1 MKCYVMTRKG
11 TFTPTEHTN
20 NQCKAFTH
28 RTYNYVIK
36 VAFTGKAK
44 LDKKDFL
51 IEHEAIDAQ
60 IQRTK
65 LKGSC
70 ERMAAVITDS
80 LLALFIK
87 ADLPIAILK
96 TTIHPVENPPAFM
109 EHLYIKNKNYNYLL
123 SQV

>member
-11 TFTPTEHTN
+11 SFTPTEHTN
-20 NQCKAFTH
+20 NQCKAKMHLAYT
-28 RTYNYVIK
+28 YVIK
-36 VAFTGKAK
+36 IAFTGKAQ

-60 IQRTK
+60 IQKTK

-80 LLALFIK
+80 LLALLTK
-87 ADLPIAILK
+87 AGLPVAILK

-123 SQV
+123 PQV